1 MVETLHNDVTE
12 YVDAVRAECS
22 DVFGNE
28 DREVTLR
35 DLPQISLR
43 FPGLEEKEKKLQ
55 PLSRPVPLKKSR
67 VSDIKKNIASARAS
81 RELSE
86 AVHSFA
92 QGRSV
97 KYNDPEVQEREAE
110 ARGIDSNFVLEGNV
124 FARSTWLKFTL
135 SALDA
140 RGMLTPAEARR
151 VNDQGLNLRLRVRNA
166 RANAAHEKA
175 NKHLDGQSLAKCRSF
190 AAQARGKRARAAA
203 GTNKDEEDAT
213 ELSEGSKRL
222 ATERKVQSAIIKDM
236 IDNTALFEE

>member
-1 MVETLHNDVTE
+1 M
-12 YVDAVRAECS
+12 
-22 DVFGNE
+22 
-28 DREVTLR
+28 
-35 DLPQISLR
+35 
-43 FPGLEEKEKKLQ
+43 
-55 PLSRPVPLKKSR
+55 
-67 VSDIKKNIASARAS
+67 
-81 RELSE
+81 
-86 AVHSFA
+86 HSFA

-166 RANAAHEKA
+166 RANAEHEKA
-175 NKHLDGQSLAKCRSF
+175 NKHLNGESLAKCRSF
-190 AAQARGKRARAAA
+190 AAQARQKRARAAA
-203 GTNKDEEDAT
+203 GFNDEEEESV

-222 ATERKVQSAIIKDM
+222 ATERKVQSSIIKDM